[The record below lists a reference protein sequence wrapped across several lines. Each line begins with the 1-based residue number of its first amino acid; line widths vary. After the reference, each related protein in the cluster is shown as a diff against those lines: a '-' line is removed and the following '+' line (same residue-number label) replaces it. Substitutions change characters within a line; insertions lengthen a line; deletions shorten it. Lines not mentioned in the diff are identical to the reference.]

1 MKTLYIDCSMGV
13 SARMLAGALLN
24 VMPDQAVVLDE
35 WNALQIPGV
44 TFAADRTSCGVA
56 GTQVSVKISDAQIT
70 ALRGGCEQ
78 LDFDDFISRLVLPE
92 KVKQD
97 VLAVFEILSEA
108 ERSVYG
114 EDHAEHD
121 FQREKLIRTIA
132 EVIAVCI
139 LMNRLSPERIAASAV
154 PVGRGTV
161 RTARG
166 VLPVPTPATAYILRN
181 VPVCGG
187 LSVGEQCTA
196 VAAALLRHFAV
207 EFCEIPSMKISQ
219 IGYGMDGNDGA
230 HSRFTR
236 VMLGDCADSTD
247 EILELSC
254 NVDDMTGE
262 EVGFALQEFLT
273 AGALDA
279 YTESIS
285 MKKSRP
291 AVKICVVC
299 REKDKDAMVSL
310 LFRHTTTLGIR
321 EVRYKR
327 YTLQREIRQIQTPY
341 GLVRRKDSYGYGVS
355 RSKYEYDDLAKIA
368 KEKNLSIEEVLTVI
382 RQS

>member
-13 SARMLAGALLN
+13 SAGMLAGALLD
-24 VMPDQAVVLDE
+24 VMPDQVAELDE

-44 TFAADRTSCGVA
+44 TFAADRNNCGVA
-56 GTQVSVKISDAQIT
+56 GTQVSVKISDAQMK

-78 LDFDDFISRLVLPE
+78 RDLNGFISRLAIPE

-108 ERSVYG
+108 EQSVYR
-114 EDHAEHD
+114 EDHAEHG
-121 FQREKLIRTIA
+121 FQGEKLLRTIA
-132 EVIAVCI
+132 EVIAVCM
-139 LMNRLSPERIAASAV
+139 LMNRLSPERIVASVV
-154 PVGRGTV
+154 PVGCGTV
-161 RTARG
+161 HTARG

-187 LSVGEQCTA
+187 LSEGERCTA
-196 VAAALLRHFAV
+196 VAAALLRYFAV

-219 IGYGMDGNDGA
+219 IGYGMDRNDSA

-236 VMLGDCADSTD
+236 VMLGNCGDNTD

-262 EVGFALQEFLT
+262 EVGFALQQFLA

-299 REKDKDAMVSL
+299 REKDKDVMVSL

-327 YTLQREIRQIQTPY
+327 YTMKREIRQIQTPY
-341 GLVRRKDSYGYGVS
+341 GIVRRKDSYGYGAS

-368 KEKNLSIEEVLTVI
+368 REQNLSIDEVLAVI